1 MKTILAL
8 VAGLLVAYAHG
19 EANSPS
25 ADAPRGERPGGMG
38 GAPGSGMRGG
48 RPPMDKKVEAY
59 VRGVQERSRK
69 CMEADKEKYGA
80 QYERIAQ
87 DALSRF
93 RRGAGMEG
101 RPRPP
106 IGNGPAQGPSSQWPA
121 ATPGADT
128 NREAKSIGGTARAGK
143 LLSTR
148 YPGSFA
154 ERMMI
159 ATELLNA
166 CYRGEVFNVELKYLE
181 LTEDPSWKNTP
192 TVFGFEAFPTVLA
205 FIVTNYRAKG
215 NAEKAN
221 EFLDTLKKDYTE
233 SYLFPPMH
241 LRNPPIAVRDFI
253 ADPDKFGRLFKGGKR
268 NPAKSL

>member
-1 MKTILAL
+1 
-8 VAGLLVAYAHG
+8 
-19 EANSPS
+19 
-25 ADAPRGERPGGMG
+25 
-38 GAPGSGMRGG
+38 
-48 RPPMDKKVEAY
+48 MDKKVEAY

-159 ATELLNA
+159 ATDLVNI
-166 CYRGEVFNVELKYLE
+166 CYRGDVFNVELKYLE
-181 LTEDPSWKNTP
+181 LKEEPGWKSTP
-192 TVFGFEAFPTVLA
+192 TVFGFEAFPTALA

-215 NAEKAN
+215 NMEKAK
-221 EFLDTLKKDYTE
+221 EFLEALKNDYPD
-233 SYLFPPMH
+233 SYLLPPMH
-241 LRNPPIAVRDFI
+241 LRTPPVAVQDFI
-253 ADPDKFGRLFKGGKR
+253 ADPDKFERLFKVSKKP
-268 NPAKSL
+268 PAKAL